1 MMNSILW
8 KCLGECQDYFAQLGG
23 SGRYESYRE
32 WHSPCLVL
40 MMFLESHHSEEFIQR
55 KKIELD
61 LPEQLWERTD
71 GLPLKIKS
79 LLKDEPVTREMLTEF
94 IDQVKEKMK
103 IQVREHFGWVSF
115 TNAIKLDLAEIT
127 RI

>member
-32 WHSPCLVL
+32 WHSPCFVL
-40 MMFLESHHSEEFIQR
+40 MMFLESHNSEEFIRR
-55 KKIELD
+55 KRIELD
-61 LPEQLWERTD
+61 LPEQLWEKTD
-71 GLPLKIKS
+71 GLPLRIKA

-115 TNAIKLDLAEIT
+115 ANAIKLDLAEMT

>member
-1 MMNSILW
+1 MNSILW

-40 MMFLESHHSEEFIQR
+40 MMILESHHSEEFIQR
-55 KKIELD
+55 KRIELD
-61 LPEQLWERTD
+61 LPEQLWEKTD
-71 GLPLKIKS
+71 GLPLKIKA

-115 TNAIKLDLAEIT
+115 ANAIKLDLAEIT

>member
-23 SGRYESYRE
+23 SGRYEGYRE

-40 MMFLESHHSEEFIQR
+40 MMFLESHHSEEFIRR
-55 KKIELD
+55 KRIELD
-61 LPEQLWERTD
+61 LPEQLWEKTD
-71 GLPLKIKS
+71 GLPLRIKA
-79 LLKDEPVTREMLTEF
+79 LLKDKPVTREMLTEF

-115 TNAIKLDLAEIT
+115 ANAIKLDLAEIT

>member
-1 MMNSILW
+1 
-8 KCLGECQDYFAQLGG
+8 
-23 SGRYESYRE
+23 
-32 WHSPCLVL
+32 
-40 MMFLESHHSEEFIQR
+40 MFLESHNSEEFIRR

-61 LPEQLWERTD
+61 LPEQLWEKTD
-71 GLPLKIKS
+71 GLPLRIKA

-115 TNAIKLDLAEIT
+115 ANAIKLDLAEIT

>member
-8 KCLGECQDYFAQLGG
+8 KCLDECQDYFARLGG

-40 MMFLESHHSEEFIQR
+40 MVLLESHNSEKFIRR
-55 KKIELD
+55 KRVELD
-61 LPEQLWERTD
+61 LPEQLWEKTD
-71 GLPLKIKS
+71 GLPAKIKT
-79 LLKDEPVTREMLTEF
+79 LLKDELVTREMLAEF

-103 IQVREHFGWVSF
+103 IQVREHFGWVCF
-115 TNAIKLDLAEIT
+115 TNAIKPDLAKIT
-127 RI
+127 RS

>member
-1 MMNSILW
+1 MINSILW
-8 KCLGECQDYFAQLGG
+8 KCLGECQDYFAQLG
-23 SGRYESYRE
+23 SSVSYESYRE

-40 MMFLESHHSEEFIQR
+40 MMFLESHNSEEFIRR
-55 KKIELD
+55 KRIELD
-61 LPEQLWERTD
+61 LPEQLWEKTD
-71 GLPLKIKS
+71 GLPLKIKA

-115 TNAIKLDLAEIT
+115 ANAIKLDLAEIT

>member
-40 MMFLESHHSEEFIQR
+40 MMFLESHHSKEFIRR
-55 KKIELD
+55 KRIELD
-61 LPEQLWERTD
+61 LPEQLWEKTD
-71 GLPLKIKS
+71 GLPLKIKA
-79 LLKDEPVTREMLTEF
+79 LLKDQPVTREMLTEF

-103 IQVREHFGWVSF
+103 IQVRENFGWVSF
-115 TNAIKLDLAEIT
+115 TNALRVDLAKIT
-127 RI
+127 GR

>member
-32 WHSPCLVL
+32 WHSPCLVI
-40 MMFLESHHSEEFIQR
+40 MMFLESHNSEEFIRR

-61 LPEQLWERTD
+61 LPEQLWEKTD
-71 GLPLKIKS
+71 GLPLRIKA

-115 TNAIKLDLAEIT
+115 ANAIKLDLAEIT

>member
-1 MMNSILW
+1 MNSILW
-8 KCLGECQDYFAQLGG
+8 KCLGECQDYFARLGG

-40 MMFLESHHSEEFIQR
+40 MMFLESHNSEEFIRR
-55 KKIELD
+55 KRAELA
-61 LPEQLWERTD
+61 LPEQLWEKTD
-71 GLPLKIKS
+71 GLPLRIKA

-115 TNAIKLDLAEIT
+115 ANAIKLDLAELT

>member
-32 WHSPCLVL
+32 WHSPCFVL
-40 MMFLESHHSEEFIQR
+40 MMFLESHNSEEFIRR
-55 KKIELD
+55 KRIELD
-61 LPEQLWERTD
+61 LPEQLWEKTD
-71 GLPLKIKS
+71 GLPLRIKA

-115 TNAIKLDLAEIT
+115 ANAIKLDLAEIT

>member
-94 IDQVKEKMK
+94 IEQVKEKMK

>member
-8 KCLGECQDYFAQLGG
+8 KCLGECQDYFARLGG

-40 MMFLESHHSEEFIQR
+40 MSFLESHNSEEYIRR
-55 KKIELD
+55 KRVELD
-61 LPEQLWERTD
+61 LPEQLWEKTD
-71 GLPLKIKS
+71 GLPAKIKT
-79 LLKDEPVTREMLTEF
+79 LLKDELVTREMLAEF
-94 IDQVKEKMK
+94 IGQVKEKMK

-115 TNAIKLDLAEIT
+115 TNAIKPDLAKIT
-127 RI
+127 RQ

>member
-8 KCLGECQDYFAQLGG
+8 KCLAECQDYFARLGG

-40 MMFLESHHSEEFIQR
+40 MVLLETQNSNEFIRR
-55 KKIELD
+55 KRMELD
-61 LPEQLWERTD
+61 LPEQLWEKTD
-71 GLPLKIKS
+71 GLPVKIKA
-79 LLKDEPVTREMLTEF
+79 LLKDEVVTQEALSEF

-103 IQVREHFGWVSF
+103 IEVRERFGWIGF
-115 TNAIKLDLAEIT
+115 TNALKQDLEKIGSK
-127 RI
+127 